1 MTFTSTLTLTLT
13 AGCTVKSAGLC
24 HGGAPGHGQ
33 YKHDM
38 PRLEAVRP
46 AVDQRLGYVYNIL

>member
-46 AVDQRLGYVYNIL
+46 AVDQRLGYIY